1 MESFDIT
8 NIQNDF
14 IYKLVDYYLDEIST
28 EPSENI
34 MQSIANLVDTIMSFY
49 MLAQKSG
56 VIDVTNSRKML
67 SLKLGKHPNE
77 DIILDQCQQL
87 NNEFEELEKFLVEKS
102 KPKQNITQ
110 EKIQENTDNN
120 IKIDCGLPEID
131 ELLKNHEKFMSEV
144 SKQSSDIR
152 SIDNNSLTI
161 SETKKIIVETSDIN
175 ANITPMEV
183 IEKITALENKLKEN
197 IETSEN
203 TIKNKFGKNTNIIS
217 QSAIE
222 NMAKNNITTDTN
234 SLNTDEKILIKKY
247 AEECSTTSTERHMD
261 KLDEAFG
268 KLYSRLNTPLINLII
283 AIIILKITT
292 FLFGF

>member
-56 VIDVTNSRKML
+56 VIDVANSRRML
-67 SLKLGKHPNE
+67 SLKLGKFPSE

-87 NNEFEELEKFLVEKS
+87 NNEFEELEKFLVDNANTI
-102 KPKQNITQ
+102 KQNII
-110 EKIQENTDNN
+110 EDNSNSSNNT
-120 IKIDCGLPEID
+120 KLDCGLPEIE

-152 SIDNNSLTI
+152 SIDNNSLVI
-161 SETKKIIVETSDIN
+161 SDTKKLTNETSDIN
-175 ANITPMEV
+175 ANITPIEV
-183 IEKITALENKLKEN
+183 IQKITALENKLKEN
-197 IETSEN
+197 IEISEH
-203 TIKNKFGKNTNIIS
+203 TLKNKFGKNQNIIS

-222 NMAKNNITTDTN
+222 SMAKNNITTDTN
-234 SLNTDEKILIKKY
+234 SLNTDEKLLIKRY
-247 AEECSTTSTERHMD
+247 AQECSITSTERHMN
-261 KLDEAFG
+261 KLDEAFK
-268 KLYSRLNTPLINLII
+268 KLYSRFNTPLINLII
-283 AIIILKITT
+283 AVIILKITT